1 MNRLI
6 WLQVGIG
13 TVVVVVI
20 GVLSSLLVRSSLRP
34 LRRVE
39 ETAHAIA
46 GGDLHQRVPEGPE
59 NTEVG
64 SLGRSINAM
73 MTQIQESFAA
83 TARSEQQARES
94 ESMMRRFVADASH
107 ELRTPLTSIKG
118 FAELLSMGAADPEDA
133 VRRIGAEADRMN
145 LLVEDL
151 LMLARLDARRPLN
164 RGPVEVVTLVA
175 DAVEAARAAAPEADL
190 TLDVPPAT
198 GDPVI
203 SGDPSRLTQVIRNLV
218 GNAVAHA
225 GSDAH
230 ITVRVDAGPHEVA
243 VTVADD
249 GPGMGADDAA
259 HVFER
264 FYRGDDSATGRG
276 TVQAT
281 DSACRSWLRSW
292 RRTVV
297 GSASTPR
304 LGRERVSGSSSSY
317 RRRRIRLRREHRV
330 RRGIGRDVCRRPRL
344 SPCLRFSRT
353 SSTETC
359 RDDSSGRTERQS
371 DS

>member
-1 MNRLI
+1 
-6 WLQVGIG
+6 
-13 TVVVVVI
+13 
-20 GVLSSLLVRSSLRP
+20 
-34 LRRVE
+34 
-39 ETAHAIA
+39 
-46 GGDLHQRVPEGPE
+46 
-59 NTEVG
+59 
-64 SLGRSINAM
+64 
-73 MTQIQESFAA
+73 
-83 TARSEQQARES
+83 
-94 ESMMRRFVADASH
+94 MMRRFVADASH

-264 FYRGDDSATGRG
+264 FYRGDDSRHRERNGAGNGLGLSIVAALVAAHGGRVG
-276 TVQAT
+276 VDTALGQGARFWFVLPRI
-281 DSACRSWLRSW
+281 DSAGF
-292 RRTVV
+292 
-297 GSASTPR
+297 GSDASI
-304 LGRERVSGSSSSY
+304 ESGEESD
-317 RRRRIRLRREHRV
+317 E
-330 RRGIGRDVCRRPRL
+330 
-344 SPCLRFSRT
+344 T
-353 SSTETC
+353 SAG
-359 RDDSSGRTERQS
+359 DLD
-371 DS
+371 